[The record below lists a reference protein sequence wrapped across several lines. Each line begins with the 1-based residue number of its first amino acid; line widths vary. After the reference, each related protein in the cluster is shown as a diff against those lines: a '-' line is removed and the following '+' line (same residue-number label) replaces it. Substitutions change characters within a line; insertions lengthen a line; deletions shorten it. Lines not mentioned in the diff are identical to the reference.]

1 MFSFLFFPIIFFNA
15 PFISFRFT
23 IFVSF
28 SYKPNLEIIYYY
40 EKIHF
45 SFCAASSTFLQ
56 LHKSA
61 IGWFLLDRH
70 CPKRKRHK
78 NEPASKEAGSFV
90 FYSLPA
96 LLLAAPVPLS
106 KLPG

>member
-45 SFCAASSTFLQ
+45 SFC
-56 LHKSA
+56 
-61 IGWFLLDRH
+61 R
-70 CPKRKRHK
+70 
-78 NEPASKEAGSFV
+78 
-90 FYSLPA
+90 
-96 LLLAAPVPLS
+96 PVVGANVICRS
-106 KLPG
+106 

>member
-1 MFSFLFFPIIFFNA
+1 MYSFLFFPIIFFNA

-45 SFCAASSTFLQ
+45 SF
-56 LHKSA
+56 
-61 IGWFLLDRH
+61 
-70 CPKRKRHK
+70 
-78 NEPASKEAGSFV
+78 
-90 FYSLPA
+90 LPA
-96 LLLAAPVPLS
+96 CCWRKCHMPLLTFGISEPKETVRP
-106 KLPG
+106 

>member
-1 MFSFLFFPIIFFNA
+1 MYSFLFFPIIFFNA

-45 SFCAASSTFLQ
+45 SFC
-56 LHKSA
+56 
-61 IGWFLLDRH
+61 R
-70 CPKRKRHK
+70 
-78 NEPASKEAGSFV
+78 
-90 FYSLPA
+90 
-96 LLLAAPVPLS
+96 PVV
-106 KLPG
+106 GANVI